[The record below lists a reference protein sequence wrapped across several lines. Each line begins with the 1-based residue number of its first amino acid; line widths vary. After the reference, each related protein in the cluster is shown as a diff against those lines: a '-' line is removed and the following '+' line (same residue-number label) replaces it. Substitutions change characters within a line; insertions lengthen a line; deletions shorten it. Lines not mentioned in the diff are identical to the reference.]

1 MKHKDDVGANELVL
15 ILTKYTVNILL
26 FLCLFVHVFF
36 VIFFFAVGVPELAE
50 INIVSSSCYVLLLLF
65 GKKMKMLDIIVLVFI
80 EILIYSV
87 LATFAVGV
95 DSGFFMYSIA
105 MIPVMFFLMDTM
117 HCGRTYPFL
126 CGIIGTFVMLLL
138 IAVMTRIESMYHL
151 IRINYILLIVNVV
164 IVAAI
169 NIIFSYMFV
178 NNSAELNKYLKE
190 KNDMLDYLSKY
201 DPLTNLYNRRAM
213 DKVLKEN
220 TSKSYAICICDI
232 DDFKMVN
239 DIYGHDAGDMI
250 LKSVAKMHKESVCN
264 GTVCRWGGE
273 ELLILLNDVDLK
285 TAYDTVEAIRKKVSE
300 KEYCYEDTKFNVTMT
315 YGLVLS
321 DGSDNFN
328 QVIKRA
334 DNNLYIGKRNGKNCV
349 VTGN

>member
-50 INIVSSSCYVLLLLF
+50 INVVSSTCYVLLLIF
-65 GKKMKMLDIIVLVFI
+65 AKKMKMSDMIMLVFI

-87 LATFAVGV
+87 LATFTMGV

-105 MIPVMFFLMDTM
+105 MIPVMFFLMDNM
-117 HCGRTYPFL
+117 HQGQTYPIL
-126 CGIIGTFVMLLL
+126 CGTIGTLVMVLL
-138 IAVMTRIESMYHL
+138 IAVMTKVQSMYHM
-151 IRINYILLIVNVV
+151 IHINYILLIVNIV

-250 LKSVAKMHKESVCN
+250 LKSIAQIHKEAVAD

-273 ELLILLNDVDLK
+273 EILILLNNVDLK
-285 TAYDTVEAIRKKVSE
+285 TAFERIDAIRERVSRE
-300 KEYCYEDTKFNVTMT
+300 EYCYEDTKFNVTMT

-321 DGSDNFN
+321 DKCENF
-328 QVIKRA
+328 QQMIKLA